1 MLEIVRPA
9 KVEVKIFGKVHVL
22 KRLSKGDVIDL
33 MAVLKDVL
41 PILGGL
47 VEKNPAAVQEL
58 IVQADGIMDLILRR
72 SFPSFEEWEELDAS
86 EALKL
91 FEAAWAE
98 SNILGIFEDFSRLI
112 GKMKAGLPNQG
123 RSRTR

>member
-22 KRLSKGDVIDL
+22 KRLTKGDVIDL

-47 VEKNPAAVQEL
+47 VEKDPTAVQEL
-58 IVQADGIMDLILRR
+58 IVQADGIMDLVLRR
-72 SFPSFEEWEELDAS
+72 SFPSFEEWEDLDAS

-91 FEAAWAE
+91 FEVAWAE

-112 GKMKAGLPNQG
+112 GNLKPGGPTQAKP
-123 RSRTR
+123 RRR